1 MQLLDINTVTVFPYY
16 VTSFFFI
23 YVIFKYTTFYDF
35 IKREAIEYHERSE
48 AYVQHIMGSMPY
60 LGFEDTDS
68 ETKSDLFGEEKE
80 KEDIKPEV
88 EIKYEDKYLDK
99 YAAFPNNYAFTE
111 DELLTEEAEYKNNK
125 QTWETNLKTDIADLR
140 YELAELEPIFEA
152 GIVSITDEVI
162 QKMICYF
169 NIEDSY
175 ADEPGEY
182 DIDELFN
189 DLKTTRN
196 ELTAKLDELLKCET
210 PDFVALAREQIVN
223 QRLDKYVNNYILEQT
238 PLGNVYMRYN
248 NSKKSF
254 EYFSNNTIPYRYLET
269 IGRKY
274 VMTFWCKP
282 LFVDLAAELKRVD
295 EKKKE
300 EEEKEKEKEKGTN
313 KDIEEDK
320 KVVTKKPNMKP
331 SFSSRQHMMSGN
343 SSSKSNANTN
353 TNASNKTNTT
363 NNTTNN
369 ANKSATILKENA
381 NRYTWEG
388 RLSNLELLKKP
399 PKKLESLSFAE
410 FKLLQQQQKR

>member
-1 MQLLDINTVTVFPYY
+1 MQLLDTITLVPY

-35 IKREAIEYHERSE
+35 IKREAIEYQEISE
-48 AYVQHIMGSMPY
+48 AYVQHIMGSVPY
-60 LGFEDTDS
+60 LGFETDS
-68 ETKSDLFGEEKE
+68 DTKSEEEKE
-80 KEDIKPEV
+80 KEKEKEKEEEDPVITVDVV
-88 EIKYEDKYLDK
+88 EIKYEDKYLERFS
-99 YAAFPNNYAFTE
+99 AFPNNYAFTE
-111 DELLTEEAEYKNNK
+111 EETIAETAEYKKIKYN
-125 QTWETNLKTDIADLR
+125 WETNLNADISDLH
-140 YELAELEPIFEA
+140 YELAELDPIFEA
-152 GIVSITDEVI
+152 GIITITDEVI

-182 DIDELFN
+182 DVEELFN
-189 DLKTTRN
+189 DLKTRRY
-196 ELTAKLDELLKCET
+196 ELSAKLDELINCEI
-210 PDFVALAREQIVN
+210 PDFTAMAKETTIN
-223 QRLDKYVNNYILEQT
+223 NRLDKYVNNYILEQT

-248 NSKKSF
+248 NSKKTF

-300 EEEKEKEKEKGTN
+300 LEELKENDTKL
-313 KDIEEDK
+313 DI
-320 KVVTKKPNMKP
+320 KVVPKKTNAKP
-331 SFSSRQHMMSGN
+331 SFSSRQYMMSSN
-343 SSSKSNANTN
+343 NKSNVNTSNNTN
-353 TNASNKTNTT
+353 VNTSTNTST
-363 NNTTNN
+363 NTKGT
-369 ANKSATILKENA
+369 AVLKENA

-388 RLSNLELLKKP
+388 RLSNLTLLKKP

-410 FKLLQQQQKR
+410 FKLLQQQKMK

>member
-1 MQLLDINTVTVFPYY
+1 MQLLDNINAFPYI
-16 VTSFFFI
+16 TSFFFI

-68 ETKSDLFGEEKE
+68 ETKSDLFGEELKE
-80 KEDIKPEV
+80 EDIIPAVEV
-88 EIKYEDKYLDK
+88 KYEDKYLDK
-99 YAAFPNNYAFTE
+99 YASFPNNYPFTE
-111 DELLTEEAEYKNNK
+111 YELLAEATEYKNNK
-125 QTWETNLKTDIADLR
+125 QTWELKLKTDIADLR
-140 YELAELEPIFEA
+140 YELAELEPIFNA
-152 GIVSITDEVI
+152 GLVSITDEVI

-196 ELTAKLDELLKCET
+196 ELTVKLDELLKCET
-210 PDFVALAREQIVN
+210 PDFTTLAREQIVN

-295 EKKKE
+295 EKKILE
-300 EEEKEKEKEKGTN
+300 ELKEKENN
-313 KDIEEDK
+313 KTQDTLVKIVPK
-320 KVVTKKPNMKP
+320 KVNNKP
-331 SFSSRQHMMSGN
+331 SFSSKQHMMTSN
-343 SSSKSNANTN
+343 NSSKSNANASN
-353 TNASNKTNTT
+353 TNGNGNTS
-363 NNTTNN
+363 NN
-369 ANKSATILKENA
+369 ATKSATILKEHA

-410 FKLLQQQQKR
+410 FKLLQQQQKMK

>member
-1 MQLLDINTVTVFPYY
+1 MQLLDTITVVPY

-23 YVIFKYTTFYDF
+23 YVLFKYTTFYNF
-35 IKREAIEYHERSE
+35 IKREAIEYQEISDT
-48 AYVQHIMGSMPY
+48 YVQHIMGSIPY
-60 LGFEDTDS
+60 LGFITNSDLDS
-68 ETKSDLFGEEKE
+68 ETKSETKEEEKE
-80 KEDIKPEV
+80 EPVTDLKEAV

-99 YAAFPNNYAFTE
+99 YAAFPNNYVFTE
-111 DELLTEEAEYKNNK
+111 EEMLIEAAEYKKIKYN
-125 QTWETNLKTDIADLR
+125 WETNLNADISDLH
-140 YELAELEPIFEA
+140 YELAELDPIFEA
-152 GIVSITDEVI
+152 GVISITDEVI

-182 DIDELFN
+182 DVEELFN
-189 DLKTTRN
+189 DLKTRRY
-196 ELTAKLDELLKCET
+196 ELSAKLDELTNCEI
-210 PDFVALAREQIVN
+210 PDFVALARETIIN
-223 QRLDKYVNNYILEQT
+223 NRLDNYVNNYILEQT

-274 VMTFWCKP
+274 VMSFWCKP

-295 EKKKE
+295 EKRKE
-300 EEEKEKEKEKGTN
+300 LEELNEKEKEKQDVKVAPKKTN
-313 KDIEEDK
+313 
-320 KVVTKKPNMKP
+320 VKP

-343 SSSKSNANTN
+343 NKSNANTN
-353 TNASNKTNTT
+353 TNTSKNTNV
-363 NNTTNN
+363 N
-369 ANKSATILKENA
+369 AKGTSVLKENA

-388 RLSNLELLKKP
+388 RLSNLTLLKKP

-410 FKLLQQQQKR
+410 FKLLQQQKMK

>member
-1 MQLLDINTVTVFPYY
+1 MQLLDTITVVPY

-23 YVIFKYTTFYDF
+23 YVIFKYTSFYDF

-48 AYVQHIMGSMPY
+48 AYVQHIMGSVPY
-60 LGFEDTDS
+60 LGFETDS
-68 ETKSDLFGEEKE
+68 DTKSDLFGEEINE
-80 KEDIKPEV
+80 KEEPVTDLKEVAV
-88 EIKYEDKYLDK
+88 EIKYEDKYLEK
-99 YAAFPNNYAFTE
+99 YAAFPNNYALTE
-111 DELLTEEAEYKNNK
+111 DELLAEAAEYNKIKN
-125 QTWETNLKTDIADLR
+125 TWETNLKTDIADLR

-152 GIVSITDEVI
+152 GIISITDEVI

-182 DIDELFN
+182 DVEELFN

-196 ELTAKLDELLKCET
+196 ELSAKLDELLKSET
-210 PDFVALAREQIVN
+210 PDFTTLARETIIN
-223 QRLDKYVNNYILEQT
+223 NRLDKYVNNYILEQT

-282 LFVDLAAELKRVD
+282 LFIDLAAEIKRAE
-295 EKKKE
+295 EKKILE
-300 EEEKEKEKEKGTN
+300 ELKEKEKEKEEVLKDVKVPKRTN
-313 KDIEEDK
+313 
-320 KVVTKKPNMKP
+320 VKP
-331 SFSSRQHMMSGN
+331 SFSSRQHMTQSN
-343 SSSKSNANTN
+343 NKSNTSNNTN
-353 TNASNKTNTT
+353 TSNNSSNKKE
-363 NNTTNN
+363 
-369 ANKSATILKENA
+369 AVVLKENA

-388 RLSNLELLKKP
+388 RLSNLTLLKKP
-399 PKKLESLSFAE
+399 PKKSESLSFAE
-410 FKLLQQQQKR
+410 FKLLQQQQRMK

>member
-1 MQLLDINTVTVFPYY
+1 MQLLDTNTMFPF

-23 YVIFKYTTFYDF
+23 YVIFKYTTLYDF
-35 IKREAIEYHERSE
+35 VKREAIEYHERSE
-48 AYVQHIMGSMPY
+48 AYVKHIMEP
-60 LGFEDTDS
+60 LLLDFKETDS
-68 ETKSDLFGEEKE
+68 ETKSDLFGEELKE
-80 KEDIKPEV
+80 ESVTDLKPAV

-99 YAAFPNNYAFTE
+99 YASFPNNYAFNE
-111 DELLTEEAEYKNNK
+111 DELLAEATEYKNNK
-125 QTWETNLKTDIADLR
+125 QTWEIKLKTDIADLR

-182 DIDELFN
+182 DVEELFN
-189 DLKTTRN
+189 DLKTSRN
-196 ELTAKLDELLKCET
+196 ELSAKLDELLKCET
-210 PDFVALAREQIVN
+210 PDFAELAREKIVN

-274 VMTFWCKP
+274 VMTFWCKL

-295 EKKKE
+295 EKKILE
-300 EEEKEKEKEKGTN
+300 ELKEKEKEKEN
-313 KDIEEDK
+313 DK
-320 KVVTKKPNMKP
+320 TQDLKIVPKKPNMKP
-331 SFSSRQHMMSGN
+331 SFSSRQHMMTGN
-343 SSSKSNANTN
+343 SSSKSNANAN
-353 TNASNKTNTT
+353 TSNTSSSGT
-363 NNTTNN
+363 
-369 ANKSATILKENA
+369 ANKKDGVTILKEHA

-399 PKKLESLSFAE
+399 PKKSETLSFAE
-410 FKLLQQQQKR
+410 FKLLQQQQNMN